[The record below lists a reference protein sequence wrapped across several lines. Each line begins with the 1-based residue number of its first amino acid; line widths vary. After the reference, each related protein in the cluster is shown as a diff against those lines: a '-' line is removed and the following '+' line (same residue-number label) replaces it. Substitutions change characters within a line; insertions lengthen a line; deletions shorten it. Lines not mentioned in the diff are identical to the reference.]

1 MEDDKLPQ
9 KICTNCSTKVK
20 SACETKRMC
29 IASDG
34 LLRTKIKD
42 ELVYDTEPTIQEIE
56 VNISHIGECFQ
67 MTEVF
72 KSEVQS
78 DFDDDS
84 FQELDEDELAP
95 KMKKPKPESF
105 VCVFCDQTFRLIKLK
120 DEHVKAEHPDERVCK
135 ICHKKRPTLKSTE
148 NCMRDHLFGLLHSCQ
163 VCGKKFRSAHKL
175 RLHSGAVHERPED
188 VLCSCDVCGF
198 KTRHKGNLRRHVI
211 SVHLGGAKKFT
222 CPHCPDVSYTTL
234 TSLNIHLY
242 RQHDAEA
249 PMKCDNCNAGFTYSA
264 ELRAHRV
271 HCSGSS
277 VSREQK
283 KSLQEHFDIKDGKFQ
298 CKLCPKSYDSR
309 QKFSFHYQATHKDNK
324 TCKICNKTFNV
335 FANFRRHQKNVH
347 EKIRKYHC
355 DHPGCEKSFGTN
367 SGLKSHKNTHTGEWL
382 NG

>member
-163 VCGKKFRSAHKL
+163 VCGKNFV
-175 RLHSGAVHERPED
+175 LHINFAFIQEQYTKDQKMFFALVTF
-188 VLCSCDVCGF
+188 VV
-198 KTRHKGNLRRHVI
+198 LRRGTKETLGDTSSRFTWAALRSSHV
-211 SVHLGGAKKFT
+211 
-222 CPHCPDVSYTTL
+222 L
-234 TSLNIHLY
+234 TALTF
-242 RQHDAEA
+242 RTQH
-249 PMKCDNCNAGFTYSA
+249 S
-264 ELRAHRV
+264 RV
-271 HCSGSS
+271 
-277 VSREQK
+277 
-283 KSLQEHFDIKDGKFQ
+283 
-298 CKLCPKSYDSR
+298 
-309 QKFSFHYQATHKDNK
+309 
-324 TCKICNKTFNV
+324 
-335 FANFRRHQKNVH
+335 
-347 EKIRKYHC
+347 
-355 DHPGCEKSFGTN
+355 
-367 SGLKSHKNTHTGEWL
+367 
-382 NG
+382 